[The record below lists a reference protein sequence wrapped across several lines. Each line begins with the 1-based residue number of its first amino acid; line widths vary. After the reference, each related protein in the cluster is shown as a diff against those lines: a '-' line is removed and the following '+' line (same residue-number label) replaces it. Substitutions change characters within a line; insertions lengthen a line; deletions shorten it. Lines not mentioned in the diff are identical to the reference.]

1 MNLKTMTRA
10 LPRGATAAL
19 ATLAVAACTP
29 DSDARSTS
37 VGATAS
43 GDVARI
49 ESTLGAPLP
58 ANAVRYAVAPTGNVA
73 RYRVREQLM
82 GRDLPNDAVGET
94 REVSG
99 ALAFDDKG
107 ALVASGSRLTVRTGT
122 FKSDS
127 DRRDGYV
134 RNRLLQSEQHPTVEL
149 APTSAKGLPAGFVT
163 AGNTAGPVTFD
174 LVGDLTI
181 RGVTR
186 PTTWKVTARR
196 TGDGVTGTATTKFTF
211 ADFTITPPKVPIVL
225 SVADTIGLEYDF
237 TLNRDR
243 ATP

>member
-1 MNLKTMTRA
+1 MDRTTRILPARATTAVA
-10 LPRGATAAL
+10 LLAL
-19 ATLAVAACTP
+19 AACAP

-37 VGATAS
+37 TGATAS
-43 GDVARI
+43 GDVAHI
-49 ESTLGAPLP
+49 DTTPSAPLA
-58 ANAVRYAVAPTGNVA
+58 ANAVRYAVAPSGNVA

-82 GRDLPNDAVGET
+82 GRDLPNNAVGET

-107 ALVASGSRLTVRTGT
+107 ALVPSGSRLTVRTGT

-149 APTSAKGLPAGFVT
+149 APAAARGLPASFAT
-163 AGNTAGPVTFD
+163 AGGTAGPVTFD
-174 LVGDLTI
+174 LTGDLTI
-181 RGVTR
+181 RGVTK

-196 TGDGVTGTATTKFTF
+196 AGDVVTGTATTKFTF
-211 ADFTITPPKVPIVL
+211 ADFSITPPKVPIVL

-243 ATP
+243 GTP

>member
-1 MNLKTMTRA
+1 MTMTTMTRA
-10 LPRGATAAL
+10 VPRAAAAL
-19 ATLAVAACTP
+19 AALTLAACTP
-29 DSDARSTS
+29 ESDARTARD
-37 VGATAS
+37 GATAS
-43 GDVARI
+43 GDVAHTA
-49 ESTLGAPLP
+49 SAPEGSLP
-58 ANAVRYAVAPTGNVA
+58 ANAVRYTVAPSGNVA

-94 REVSG
+94 REISG

-107 ALVASGSRLTVRTGT
+107 ALVPGASRVTVRTGA

-149 APTSAKGLPAGFVT
+149 APTAATALPASFVT
-163 AGNTAGPVTFD
+163 ATGNAGPITFQ
-174 LVGDLTI
+174 LTGDLTI
-181 RGVTR
+181 RGVTK
-186 PTTWKVTARR
+186 PTTWQVTAQR
-196 TGDGVTGTATTKFTF
+196 TGDAVTGTATTKFTF
-211 ADFTITPPKVPIVL
+211 ADFGITPPKVPIVL

-243 ATP
+243 